1 MQAVIFDMDGLLI
14 DSEVIS
20 LAIYQNLL
28 SRFGCS
34 FTKETYAAHYS
45 GRTEEANVK
54 RLLATYHLNWSF
66 EQALENVYAEEAKL
80 ISQGIALKSGAKE
93 LLEDLKSHQVA
104 IGLATSSVKERALTI
119 LNQHHLLP
127 YFDQM
132 VFGHEVEHGKPAPD
146 IFIRACEK
154 LGFEPKECLVLEDSE
169 SGVQA
174 AYAAGIPVICVP
186 DMKLPS
192 SETLDKALATVDSL
206 HEVRVFLNN

>member
-54 RLLATYHLNWSF
+54 RLLATYHLDWSF

-80 ISQGIALKSGAKE
+80 ISQGVALKSGAKE
-93 LLEDLKSHQVA
+93 LLEDLISRQVA

-127 YFDQM
+127 CFDQM

-174 AYAAGIPVICVP
+174 AHAAGVPVICVP
-186 DMKLPS
+186 DMKRPS
-192 SETLDKALATVDSL
+192 SETLDKALATLDSL